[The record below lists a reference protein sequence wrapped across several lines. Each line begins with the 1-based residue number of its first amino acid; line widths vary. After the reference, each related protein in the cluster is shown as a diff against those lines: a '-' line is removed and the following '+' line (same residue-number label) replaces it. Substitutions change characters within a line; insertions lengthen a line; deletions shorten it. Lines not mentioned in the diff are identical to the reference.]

1 MRPRHIAIEG
11 PIGAGKS
18 TLASALAARLQAR
31 LVLERHADNP
41 YLEKFY
47 AAGAGRG
54 NRYALPTQLAF
65 LFQRA
70 EQMNELAQAGVLGG
84 GEVVVSDFL
93 FAKNLVFALLTLD
106 DEDLAMYRQIH
117 RREAQRM
124 PEPDLVIWLQA
135 APDVLMARVRQRDRA
150 IERHGLDEAYL
161 AALSDGYHRFFAA
174 YRGAPVL
181 AVNVEAFHPAERAD
195 DLARL
200 LEAID
205 GFEGPF
211 GFLDPPDGLL

>member
-18 TLASALAARLQAR
+18 TLATALAHHFAAR
-31 LVLERHADNP
+31 LVLERHAENP

-54 NRYALPTQLAF
+54 NPHALPTQLAF
-65 LFQRA
+65 LFQRV

-84 GEVVVSDFL
+84 EERVVSDFL

-106 DEDLAMYRQIH
+106 DEELAIYRQVH

-135 APDVLMARVRQRDRA
+135 PPDVLMARVRRRDRA

-161 AALSDGYHRFFAA
+161 AALSDGYHRFFAT

-181 AVNVEAFHPAERAD
+181 AVNVEAFHPAERPE

-200 LEAID
+200 AEAID
-205 GFEGPF
+205 EFQGPF
-211 GFLDPPDGLL
+211 DFLDPPDRPL